1 MINELFDALVP
12 RSRDA
17 LWISHG
23 HDSAEVDAALT
34 SNSGP
39 DKALAAKPG

>member
-1 MINELFDALVP
+1 MINERFEALVP

-17 LWISHG
+17 LWIIHG

-34 SNSGP
+34 SDSGP
-39 DKALAAKPG
+39 DKALTAKPG